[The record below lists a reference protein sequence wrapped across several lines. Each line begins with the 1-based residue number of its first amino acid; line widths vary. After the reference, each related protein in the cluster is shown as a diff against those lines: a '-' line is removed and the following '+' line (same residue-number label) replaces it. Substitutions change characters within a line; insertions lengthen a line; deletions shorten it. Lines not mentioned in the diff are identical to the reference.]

1 MVVAVEVMVAVVV
14 DGTCRP
20 RALGREEGLKWPL
33 SPLPGLGVLWEP
45 RDITAGTHLDLFS
58 S

>member
-1 MVVAVEVMVAVVV
+1 MAPLQSS
-14 DGTCRP
+14 DGIHLS

-33 SPLPGLGVLWEP
+33 TPCPGWASSQEP